1 MTELGSV
8 LQRPHAEPQLLPCAT
23 QGPLLP
29 LKDKGAAPMELGSA
43 QLHPSP
49 CPAALLSFTPLYRPL
64 QSLLTSIEHL
74 SWGTHSFSTLSA
86 FTHLVFMSTLCER
99 ENQNRC
105 LEGKSRLREERR
117 LPPGSPWH
125 LTSKGGRGYL
135 CLHPASLP
143 VSLYRQRVPPS
154 TQSTSRWMPCPYPI
168 SPLPPTLLP
177 KTPFLCIPTLMLQCR
192 PPPLLSRVTIPTSPL
207 VPSL

>member
-1 MTELGSV
+1 MQYSRDHMLNHSCCPSLLRGHCFHSRIRELHPWSWAV
-8 LQRPHAEPQLLPCAT
+8 H
-23 QGPLLP
+23 
-29 LKDKGAAPMELGSA
+29 S
-43 QLHPSP
+43 LHPSP

-64 QSLLTSIEHL
+64 QSLLTFVEHL

-105 LEGKSRLREERR
+105 LERKSRLREERR
-117 LPPGSPWH
+117 LPHGSPWH

-154 TQSTSRWMPCPYPI
+154 TQSMSR
-168 SPLPPTLLP
+168 
-177 KTPFLCIPTLMLQCR
+177 
-192 PPPLLSRVTIPTSPL
+192 
-207 VPSL
+207 